1 MRTKGLRNKV
11 LKISEGILETVVDVV
26 LLEMAYVGIAATTF
40 SRNTWEPA
48 VKADRF
54 LEEINYQTI
63 KRAIEE
69 ARKKGWLKRTGRR
82 RVWPEIT
89 VEGKKRLN
97 SLVPQYD
104 EKRIWDHRLYLVT
117 YDIPETRKNDRELLR
132 EYLKRIGAGMIQES
146 VWLTPYNP
154 REVLR
159 EFIEERKLRGAII
172 ISDVGKDGSIGEEDI
187 KDLVIRVYRLNEINK
202 KYQEFL
208 EKFDDSQAKLWEV
221 AFSYWAIL
229 KNDPQLPFELL
240 PSDWLG
246 EKAQQLF
253 LKFQA
258 KLST

>member
-26 LLEMAYVGIAATTF
+26 LLEMAYVGEAATTF

-69 ARKKGWLKRTGRR
+69 ARKKGWLKRTDRR

-208 EKFDDSQAKLWEV
+208 EKFADSQAKLWEV
-221 AFSYWAIL
+221 ALSYWAIL

-246 EKAQQLF
+246 EKAHQLF

-258 KLST
+258 KLNT